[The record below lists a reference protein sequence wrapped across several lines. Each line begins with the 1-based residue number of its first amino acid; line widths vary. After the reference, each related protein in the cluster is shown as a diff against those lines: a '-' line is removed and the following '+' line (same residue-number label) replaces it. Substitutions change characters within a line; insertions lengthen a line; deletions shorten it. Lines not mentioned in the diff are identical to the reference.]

1 MTGQISDYEWL
12 LTGRPSL
19 QQLVGTGTV
28 AAAAATGLVFGQPT
42 ESPTPSSPR
51 PSSPLKRKLFSD
63 FSFDNPRSTPTPPPL
78 SPPGTS
84 SGRFPQLVED
94 DRTDQQQHP
103 SPLTS
108 NPVTISPTTGSQT
121 TPPKSGS
128 RRLSTIRATE
138 VAAATDPGRESIS
151 SHGSWMRRLSLRPQ
165 SQHGSLRSTAEPD
178 SALSYS
184 QGSGP
189 SILSP
194 TGSVAPQLPT
204 PNKLVKRPGTESIF
218 ARRGSRI
225 QVPTLRRPATSHQ
238 RSATIQ
244 QAPFSPALEVPTDGG
259 SSGQPLRPRA
269 STTGRPNNVPWRLR
283 EVSGWTSYFHAR
295 RVRASRRKTVVTPIT
310 PSLESSSPLESQ
322 LPGTRIHLRRGSLVS
337 APYLVNPAVI
347 TGDPYMMAPVER
359 EPESAL
365 PTDSATLPRQSPQ
378 NSKESAGPLER
389 TPTKASRR
397 SLSSQFGASGGWIAR
412 AGSLRRPKRK
422 SLDQVG
428 GRRYASDPTSTSP
441 KTSRSNGAKS
451 EMEAL
456 FTPPL
461 SGYKDTQNTASTA
474 SQEQKRD
481 AMASIPPLS
490 RLSSFHLDLSKM
502 GPSPPHSAGLHQSPI
517 QISPTTAPQG
527 ALFSSHSRAVSK
539 EGASTLAGSE
549 MSVPGLASGD
559 DDDTDYKSDAVF
571 DSFRTN
577 DSNRV
582 RVVETPLD
590 SMFDDSPLGTLG
602 NVKAKRLSIQ
612 EILGNNWDGDTR
624 IMEEDEGSS
633 TPIRGIHG
641 PHIAADAD
649 DADDRATEIAKFQI
663 SIGNNARNFGRL
675 SIDTTDDDY
684 DWARDDEDVLSNP
697 LSPPTSSVNSRR
709 GVSPQLRSALA
720 NISGNA
726 TPDSYTTG
734 VTTERPRSNVFD
746 WSEPSHEKA
755 DDSFTRPRTV
765 HGKRELDLR
774 GGRTAVRPAAHVR
787 SQSVPVVEPVD
798 IVKGA
803 PKFGTWGLS
812 AKNASEDWDDD
823 FEFDEGSTSGSGP
836 KNPVQTLS
844 MSVPPS
850 IQTAQATVKAHSGHI
865 REFSLLVDSL
875 KRLCRQGRELNL
887 LNGQSA
893 LLWKEAENIIALA
906 SPDEDEVDE
915 NEADRNSSD
924 SEPSPLNDRFLDGGF
939 DAASLDRADAAVDA
953 HEPDIPK
960 NAVVRERQV
969 VRRRSVFSPDDDI
982 FGNTWSLE
990 KESTRP
996 HTPRTPDR
1004 VREFHTP
1011 DGAVVSSVIAA
1022 MEQQRSLPGRRQE
1035 SPLKPSKAKLFFDTN
1050 SLHELVRRASSVFH
1064 TLSDIVRK
1072 EELLSMSP
1080 QATPTKLDR
1089 VRPGHG
1095 GSPAFTRVFTDPDTS
1110 PPRHLVRSQKSHSP
1124 LPRNSLDSGLNQ
1136 RMQMMTVS

>member
-1 MTGQISDYEWL
+1 MQTV
-12 LTGRPSL
+12 PS
-19 QQLVGTGTV
+19 LVGTGTV
-28 AAAAATGLVFGQPT
+28 AAAAAAGLVFGQPA

-78 SPPGTS
+78 SRPGTS
-84 SGRFPQLVED
+84 SARYSQLLEED
-94 DRTDQQQHP
+94 PSDQQHP

-108 NPVTISPTTGSQT
+108 NPVNVNPSAGSQT
-121 TPPKSGS
+121 TPPKSNS

-138 VAAATDPGRESIS
+138 VAAATEPGRESLS
-151 SHGSWMRRLSLRPQ
+151 SHGSWMRRLSIRPP
-165 SQHGSLRSTAEPD
+165 SQHGSLRSSAEPD
-178 SALSYS
+178 SAFFYS
-184 QGSGP
+184 QGSGA

-194 TGSVAPQLPT
+194 TGSVAPQLPP

-218 ARRGSRI
+218 TRRGSRV

-244 QAPFSPALEVPTDGG
+244 QAPFSPALELPADGV
-259 SSGQPLRPRA
+259 SPGQPLRPRA
-269 STTGRPNNVPWRLR
+269 STTGRPNNAPWSLQ
-283 EVSGWTSYFHAR
+283 EASSWTSYFHAR

-310 PSLESSSPLESQ
+310 PSFESSSPVDFQ
-322 LPGTRIHLRRGSLVS
+322 LPGTRIHLRRGSLLP
-337 APYLVNPAVI
+337 APYLVNPLVI
-347 TGDPYMMAPVER
+347 SGDPYMMAPVER
-359 EPESAL
+359 ELEPPL
-365 PTDSATLPRQSPQ
+365 PAEAANLARRSPQ
-378 NSKESAGPLER
+378 DSKESSVPLEK
-389 TPTKASRR
+389 TPPKGSRR

-412 AGSLRRPKRK
+412 AGSLRRPKRN
-422 SLDQVG
+422 SMDHTG
-428 GRRYASDPTSTSP
+428 SRRYASDPTSTSTSP
-441 KTSRSNGAKS
+441 KDTRSKGEKS
-451 EMEAL
+451 DIEAL

-461 SGYKDTQNTASTA
+461 SGYKETQNVANSV

-481 AMASIPPLS
+481 ASAPIPPLS
-490 RLSSFHLDLSKM
+490 RLSSFHLDLSKL
-502 GPSPPHSAGLHQSPI
+502 GPSPPHSASLQAPSPT

-527 ALFSSHSRAVSK
+527 VSFSSHSRAVSK

-590 SMFDDSPLGTLG
+590 SMFDDSPLGTMG

-633 TPIRGIHG
+633 TPIRGIHRS
-641 PHIAADAD
+641 HIPDVTD

-684 DWARDDEDVLSNP
+684 DWARDDEDILSNP

-709 GVSPQLRSALA
+709 GASPQLRSALA
-720 NISGNA
+720 NISGNV

-755 DDSFTRPRTV
+755 DDSFVRPRTV
-765 HGKRELDLR
+765 HGKQELDLR
-774 GGRTAVRPAAHVR
+774 GGRTVIRPTAHVR

-812 AKNASEDWDDD
+812 AKNVSEDWDDD
-823 FEFDEGSTSGSGP
+823 FEFEEGSNSGSGP
-836 KNPVQTLS
+836 KNPAKTLS

-850 IQTAQATVKAHSGHI
+850 IQTTQATVKAHSGHI
-865 REFSLLVDSL
+865 RELSLLVDSL
-875 KRLCRQGRELNL
+875 KRLCRQGRDLNL
-887 LNGQSA
+887 LGGQSA

-906 SPDEDEVDE
+906 SPDDDEADE
-915 NEADRNSSD
+915 NEVDRSSAV
-924 SEPSPLNDRFLDGGF
+924 SEPSATDDRFLDGGF
-939 DAASLDRADAAVDA
+939 DAASLDRADASVEAA
-953 HEPDIPK
+953 EPDIPK

-982 FGNTWSLE
+982 FGNNWSLE

-1022 MEQQRSLPGRRQE
+1022 MEQQRSLPGRHHE
-1035 SPLKPSKAKLFFDTN
+1035 SPLKPSRAKLFFDTN

-1089 VRPGHG
+1089 IRPGHG

>member
-1 MTGQISDYEWL
+1 M
-12 LTGRPSL
+12 
-19 QQLVGTGTV
+19 
-28 AAAAATGLVFGQPT
+28 
-42 ESPTPSSPR
+42 
-51 PSSPLKRKLFSD
+51 
-63 FSFDNPRSTPTPPPL
+63 
-78 SPPGTS
+78 
-84 SGRFPQLVED
+84 
-94 DRTDQQQHP
+94 
-103 SPLTS
+103 S
-108 NPVTISPTTGSQT
+108 NPVHVGPIAGPQT
-121 TPPKSGS
+121 TPPKTGS

-138 VAAATDPGRESIS
+138 VPPIDTGRESIS
-151 SHGSWMRRLSLRPQ
+151 SQHGSWMRRLSLRPQ
-165 SQHGSLRSTAEPD
+165 SQHGSVRSIAEPD
-178 SALSYS
+178 SAISYS

-194 TGSVAPQLPT
+194 TGSVAPQLPA
-204 PNKLVKRPGTESIF
+204 PNRLVKRPGTESIF

-225 QVPTLRRPATSHQ
+225 QVPSLRRPVTSHQ
-238 RSATIQ
+238 RSATVQ
-244 QAPFSPALEVPTDGG
+244 QVPFSPAPQTARDGP
-259 SSGQPLRPRA
+259 SFSQLLRPRA
-269 STTGRPNNVPWRLR
+269 STTGRPNNLPWRLQ
-283 EVSGWTSYFHAR
+283 EAFGWTSYFHAK
-295 RVRASRRKTVVTPIT
+295 RVRTSRRKTVVTPIT
-310 PSLESSSPLESQ
+310 PGGVESSSPIESQ
-322 LPGTRIHLRRGSLVS
+322 LPGTRIHLRRGSLLP

-359 EPESAL
+359 ELESGL
-365 PTDSATLPRQSPQ
+365 PAEAATPSSQSLQDSKA
-378 NSKESAGPLER
+378 SADPLDT
-389 TPTKASRR
+389 TPTKGSRK
-397 SLSSQFGASGGWIAR
+397 SLSTQFGASGGWIAR
-412 AGSLRRPKRK
+412 ASSLRRPKRN
-422 SLDQVG
+422 SFDHDR
-428 GRRYASDPTSTSP
+428 GRRYASDPTSDST
-441 KTSRSNGAKS
+441 KTSRSKGAKAD
-451 EMEAL
+451 MEAL

-461 SGYKDTQNTASTA
+461 SGYKEETQNRAQPE
-474 SQEQKRD
+474 SQELKRD
-481 AMASIPPLS
+481 ALASIPPLS
-490 RLSSFHLDLSKM
+490 RLSSFHLDLSKV
-502 GPSPPHSAGLHQSPI
+502 GPSPPHSAGLQASSPI

-527 ALFSSHSRAVSK
+527 AQFSSHSRAVSK

-590 SMFDDSPLGTLG
+590 SMFDESPLGTLG

-633 TPIRGIHG
+633 TPIRGIRG
-641 PHIAADAD
+641 PHIAGDTDGAE
-649 DADDRATEIAKFQI
+649 DRATEIARFQI
-663 SIGNNARNFGRL
+663 SIGNNVRNFGRL
-675 SIDTTDDDY
+675 SLDTTDDDY

-709 GVSPQLRSALA
+709 GASPQLRTALA

-746 WSEPSHEKA
+746 WSESAPEKT
-755 DDSFTRPRTV
+755 DDSFTRPRTA

-774 GGRTAVRPAAHVR
+774 GGRTAVRPSAHVR

-798 IVKGA
+798 IAKGA
-803 PKFGTWGLS
+803 HKFGTWGLGV
-812 AKNASEDWDDD
+812 KNASEDWDDD
-823 FEFDEGSTSGSGP
+823 FEFDEGSTSGSGQ
-836 KNPVQTLS
+836 KNPAQKLS

-865 REFSLLVDSL
+865 RELSLLVDSL
-875 KRLCRQGRELNL
+875 KRICRQGRELNL

-906 SPDEDEVDE
+906 SPDEDDVDD
-915 NEADRNSSD
+915 NEADSYSSD
-924 SEPSPLNDRFLDGGF
+924 SQSSPLEERYLDEGF
-939 DAASLDRADAAVDA
+939 DAASLDRSDMPLEAP
-953 HEPDIPK
+953 ELDIPK

-982 FGNTWSLE
+982 FGTTWSLE
-990 KESTRP
+990 KEGTRP

-1004 VREFHTP
+1004 IREFHTP

-1080 QATPTKLDR
+1080 QATPTKLDHR
-1089 VRPGHG
+1089 IRPGHG
-1095 GSPAFTRVFTDPDTS
+1095 GTPAFTRVFTDPDTS

-1124 LPRNSLDSGLNQ
+1124 LPRGSLDSGLNQ

>member
-1 MTGQISDYEWL
+1 MQTV
-12 LTGRPSL
+12 PS
-19 QQLVGTGTV
+19 LVGTGTV
-28 AAAAATGLVFGQPT
+28 AAAAAAGLVFGQPT

-63 FSFDNPRSTPTPPPL
+63 FSFDIPRSTPTPPPV

-84 SGRFPQLVED
+84 SARYPQLVED
-94 DRTDQQQHP
+94 DQADHQQHP

-108 NPVTISPTTGSQT
+108 NPVNIGPNTGSQT

-138 VAAATDPGRESIS
+138 VTAIDTGRESIS

-165 SQHGSLRSTAEPD
+165 SQHGSVRSNAEPD
-178 SALSYS
+178 SAVSYS

-194 TGSVAPQLPT
+194 TGSVAPQLPA
-204 PNKLVKRPGTESIF
+204 PNKLVKRPGAESIF

-225 QVPTLRRPATSHQ
+225 QVPSLRRPATSHQ

-244 QAPFSPALEVPTDGG
+244 QVPFSPAPQTARDGA

-269 STTGRPNNVPWRLR
+269 STTGRPNNVPWRLQ
-283 EVSGWTSYFHAR
+283 EASSWTSYFHAR
-295 RVRASRRKTVVTPIT
+295 RVRTSRRKTVVTPIT
-310 PSLESSSPLESQ
+310 PSIEGSSPVESQ
-322 LPGTRIHLRRGSLVS
+322 LPGTRIHLRRGSLLP
-337 APYLVNPAVI
+337 APYLVNPEVI

-359 EPESAL
+359 EVESAL
-365 PTDSATLPRQSPQ
+365 PAEAATLPRRSPQ
-378 NSKESAGPLER
+378 NSKESDPLDK
-389 TPTKASRR
+389 TPTKGSRR
-397 SLSSQFGASGGWIAR
+397 SLSSQFGSSGGWIAR
-412 AGSLRRPKRK
+412 ASSLRRPKRS
-422 SLDQVG
+422 SLDHAG

-441 KTSRSNGAKS
+441 KASRSNGAKAD
-451 EMEAL
+451 MEAL

-461 SGYKDTQNTASTA
+461 SGYKEETQNMAKSA
-474 SQEQKRD
+474 SQDPRRD
-481 AMASIPPLS
+481 VLASIPPLS

-502 GPSPPHSAGLHQSPI
+502 GPSPPHSAGIQAPSPI

-527 ALFSSHSRAVSK
+527 APFSSHSRAVSK

-582 RVVETPLD
+582 RMVETPLD
-590 SMFDDSPLGTLG
+590 SMFDESPLGTLG

-641 PHIAADAD
+641 PHIAD
-649 DADDRATEIAKFQI
+649 DTACADDRATEIAKFQI
-663 SIGNNARNFGRL
+663 SLGNNARNFGRL
-675 SIDTTDDDY
+675 SLDTTDDDY

-709 GVSPQLRSALA
+709 GASPQLRTALA

-726 TPDSYTTG
+726 TPDSYMTG

-746 WSEPSHEKA
+746 WSESSHEKA
-755 DDSFTRPRTV
+755 DDSFTRPKTAR
-765 HGKRELDLR
+765 GKRELDLR
-774 GGRTAVRPAAHVR
+774 GGRTVVRPSAHVR

-798 IVKGA
+798 IAKGA

-823 FEFDEGSTSGSGP
+823 FEFDEGGTSGSGP

-865 REFSLLVDSL
+865 RELSLLVDSL
-875 KRLCRQGRELNL
+875 KRICRQGRELNL
-887 LNGQSA
+887 LSGQSA

-906 SPDEDEVDE
+906 SPDEDDVDD
-915 NEADRNSSD
+915 NEADRDSSD
-924 SEPSPLNDRFLDGGF
+924 SQPSPLDERFLDEGF
-939 DAASLDRADAAVDA
+939 DAASLDRVDA
-953 HEPDIPK
+953 PLETHEPDIPK
-960 NAVVRERQV
+960 NAVIRERQV
-969 VRRRSVFSPDDDI
+969 TRRRSVFSPDDDI
-982 FGNTWSLE
+982 FGNTWTLE

-1080 QATPTKLDR
+1080 QATPTKLER
-1089 VRPGHG
+1089 IRPGHS

-1124 LPRNSLDSGLNQ
+1124 LPRSSLDSGLNQ

>member
-1 MTGQISDYEWL
+1 
-12 LTGRPSL
+12 
-19 QQLVGTGTV
+19 
-28 AAAAATGLVFGQPT
+28 
-42 ESPTPSSPR
+42 
-51 PSSPLKRKLFSD
+51 
-63 FSFDNPRSTPTPPPL
+63 
-78 SPPGTS
+78 
-84 SGRFPQLVED
+84 
-94 DRTDQQQHP
+94 
-103 SPLTS
+103 
-108 NPVTISPTTGSQT
+108 
-121 TPPKSGS
+121 
-128 RRLSTIRATE
+128 
-138 VAAATDPGRESIS
+138 
-151 SHGSWMRRLSLRPQ
+151 MRRLSLRPQ
-165 SQHGSLRSTAEPD
+165 SQHGSVRSIAEPE
-178 SALSYS
+178 SAISYS

-189 SILSP
+189 SLLSP
-194 TGSVAPQLPT
+194 TGSVAPQLPA
-204 PNKLVKRPGTESIF
+204 PNKLVKRPGAESIF

-225 QVPTLRRPATSHQ
+225 QVPSLRRPATSHQ

-244 QAPFSPALEVPTDGG
+244 QVPFSPAPATARDGV

-269 STTGRPNNVPWRLR
+269 STTGRPNHAPWRLQ
-283 EVSGWTSYFHAR
+283 EAASAWTSYFHAR
-295 RVRASRRKTVVTPIT
+295 RVRASRRKTVVTPIA
-310 PSLESSSPLESQ
+310 PSVEGSSPVESQ
-322 LPGTRIHLRRGSLVS
+322 LPGTRIHLRRGSLLP
-337 APYLVNPAVI
+337 APYLVNPEVI
-347 TGDPYMMAPVER
+347 TGDPLMMAPVER

-365 PTDSATLPRQSPQ
+365 PAEAATSLRQSPQ
-378 NSKESAGPLER
+378 NSKESADPADK
-389 TPTKASRR
+389 TPTKGSRL

-412 AGSLRRPKRK
+412 ASSLRRPKRN
-422 SLDQVG
+422 SFDHAG

-441 KTSRSNGAKS
+441 KTTRSNGAKAD
-451 EMEAL
+451 MEAL

-461 SGYKDTQNTASTA
+461 SGYKDETKDTARSV
-474 SQEQKRD
+474 SQEPRRD
-481 AMASIPPLS
+481 VLASIPPLS

-502 GPSPPHSAGLHQSPI
+502 GPSPPHSAGLQAPSPI

-527 ALFSSHSRAVSK
+527 APFSSHSRAVSK

-590 SMFDDSPLGTLG
+590 SMFDESPLGTLG

-641 PHIAADAD
+641 PHIADDTD

-675 SIDTTDDDY
+675 SLDTTDDDF

-709 GVSPQLRSALA
+709 GVSPQLRTALA

-734 VTTERPRSNVFD
+734 VTTERPRSNIFD

-755 DDSFTRPRTV
+755 DDSFTRPRTA
-765 HGKRELDLR
+765 HGKQELDLR
-774 GGRTAVRPAAHVR
+774 GGRPPVRPSAHFR

-798 IVKGA
+798 IVKGT

-823 FEFDEGSTSGSGP
+823 FEFDEGSTTGSGP
-836 KNPVQTLS
+836 KNPVQALS

-865 REFSLLVDSL
+865 RELWLLVDSL
-875 KRLCRQGRELNL
+875 KRICRQGRELNL

-906 SPDEDEVDE
+906 SPDEDDVDG
-915 NEADRNSSD
+915 NEADADSSG
-924 SEPSPLNDRFLDGGF
+924 SESSPVDERFLDGGF
-939 DAASLDRADAAVDA
+939 DAASLDRADDSAEE

-960 NAVVRERQV
+960 NAVIRERQV

-982 FGNTWSLE
+982 FGNNWSLE

-1035 SPLKPSKAKLFFDTN
+1035 SPLKPSKAKLLFDTN

-1080 QATPTKLDR
+1080 QATPTRLDR
-1089 VRPGHG
+1089 IRPGHG
-1095 GSPAFTRVFTDPDTS
+1095 GSPAFTRVFTDPPDTS

-1124 LPRNSLDSGLNQ
+1124 LPRSSLDSGLNQ

>member
-1 MTGQISDYEWL
+1 MQTV
-12 LTGRPSL
+12 PS
-19 QQLVGTGTV
+19 LVGTGTV
-28 AAAAATGLVFGQPT
+28 AAAAAAGLVFGQST

-84 SGRFPQLVED
+84 SARFPQLVED
-94 DRTDQQQHP
+94 DRIDQQQHP

-108 NPVTISPTTGSQT
+108 NPVNISPTTGSQT
-121 TPPKSGS
+121 TPPKSSS

-138 VAAATDPGRESIS
+138 VAAATDQGRESIS
-151 SHGSWMRRLSLRPQ
+151 SHGSWMRRLSLRPP
-165 SQHGSLRSTAEPD
+165 SQHGSLRSIAEPD
-178 SALSYS
+178 SAFSYS

-189 SILSP
+189 SMLSP

-225 QVPTLRRPATSHQ
+225 QVPTLRRPATS
-238 RSATIQ
+238 
-244 QAPFSPALEVPTDGG
+244 
-259 SSGQPLRPRA
+259 
-269 STTGRPNNVPWRLR
+269 
-283 EVSGWTSYFHAR
+283 
-295 RVRASRRKTVVTPIT
+295 
-310 PSLESSSPLESQ
+310 
-322 LPGTRIHLRRGSLVS
+322 TRIHLRRGSLLP

-359 EPESAL
+359 ELESAL
-365 PTDSATLPRQSPQ
+365 PAKSATLPRQSPQ
-378 NSKESAGPLER
+378 NSKESTNALER
-389 TPTKASRR
+389 TPTKGSRR
-397 SLSSQFGASGGWIAR
+397 SLSAQFGASGGWIAR

-422 SLDQVG
+422 SLDHVG
-428 GRRYASDPTSTSP
+428 GRRYASDPVSTSP
-441 KTSRSNGAKS
+441 KASRSNGAKS
-451 EMEAL
+451 DMEAL

-461 SGYKDTQNTASTA
+461 SGHKETQNTANSA

-502 GPSPPHSAGLHQSPI
+502 GPSPPHSAGLQAPSPI

-527 ALFSSHSRAVSK
+527 APFSSHSRAVSK

-590 SMFDDSPLGTLG
+590 SMFDESPLGTLG

-641 PHIAADAD
+641 PHIADDTD

-675 SIDTTDDDY
+675 SLDTTDDDY

-746 WSEPSHEKA
+746 WSEPFHEKT

-774 GGRTAVRPAAHVR
+774 GGRTAVRPSAHVR

-823 FEFDEGSTSGSGP
+823 FEFDEGSTSDSAP
-836 KNPVQTLS
+836 KNHVQPLS

-865 REFSLLVDSL
+865 RELSLLVDSL

-906 SPDEDEVDE
+906 SPDEDEVDD
-915 NEADRNSSD
+915 NEADRDSSD
-924 SEPSPLNDRFLDGGF
+924 SEPYPLDDRFLDGGF
-939 DAASLDRADAAVDA
+939 DAASLDRADAPVEA

-960 NAVVRERQV
+960 NAVIRERQV

-1089 VRPGHG
+1089 IRPGHG

>member
-1 MTGQISDYEWL
+1 M
-12 LTGRPSL
+12 
-19 QQLVGTGTV
+19 
-28 AAAAATGLVFGQPT
+28 
-42 ESPTPSSPR
+42 
-51 PSSPLKRKLFSD
+51 
-63 FSFDNPRSTPTPPPL
+63 
-78 SPPGTS
+78 
-84 SGRFPQLVED
+84 
-94 DRTDQQQHP
+94 
-103 SPLTS
+103 
-108 NPVTISPTTGSQT
+108 
-121 TPPKSGS
+121 
-128 RRLSTIRATE
+128 
-138 VAAATDPGRESIS
+138 
-151 SHGSWMRRLSLRPQ
+151 
-165 SQHGSLRSTAEPD
+165 
-178 SALSYS
+178 
-184 QGSGP
+184 
-189 SILSP
+189 
-194 TGSVAPQLPT
+194 
-204 PNKLVKRPGTESIF
+204 
-218 ARRGSRI
+218 
-225 QVPTLRRPATSHQ
+225 
-238 RSATIQ
+238 
-244 QAPFSPALEVPTDGG
+244 
-259 SSGQPLRPRA
+259 
-269 STTGRPNNVPWRLR
+269 
-283 EVSGWTSYFHAR
+283 
-295 RVRASRRKTVVTPIT
+295 VTPIT
-310 PSLESSSPLESQ
+310 PSVESSSPLESQ
-322 LPGTRIHLRRGSLVS
+322 LPGTRIHLRRGSLLPV
-337 APYLVNPAVI
+337 PYLVNPSVV

-359 EPESAL
+359 ELDSAP
-365 PTDSATLPRQSPQ
+365 PTEAATLPQQSPQ
-378 NSKESAGPLER
+378 SSKESADPLEK
-389 TPTKASRR
+389 TPPKGSRR
-397 SLSSQFGASGGWIAR
+397 SLSAQFGASGGWIAR
-412 AGSLRRPKRK
+412 AGSLRRPKRT
-422 SLDQVG
+422 SLDQAG

-441 KTSRSNGAKS
+441 KTTRSNGAKS
-451 EMEAL
+451 DMEAL

-461 SGYKDTQNTASTA
+461 SGNKDTQNAANPA

-481 AMASIPPLS
+481 VLASIPPLS
-490 RLSSFHLDLSKM
+490 RLSSFHLDLSKV
-502 GPSPPHSAGLHQSPI
+502 GPSPPHSAGLQASPI

-527 ALFSSHSRAVSK
+527 ASFSSHSRAVSK

-590 SMFDDSPLGTLG
+590 SMFDESPLGTL
-602 NVKAKRLSIQ
+602 NVTAKRLSIQ

-641 PHIAADAD
+641 PHIADAHG
-649 DADDRATEIAKFQI
+649 ADDRATEIAKFQI
-663 SIGNNARNFGRL
+663 SIGNNTRNFGRL
-675 SIDTTDDDY
+675 SLDTTDDDY

-746 WSEPSHEKA
+746 WSESSHEKG

-774 GGRTAVRPAAHVR
+774 GGRTAVRPSAHIR

-823 FEFDEGSTSGSGP
+823 FDFDEGSNSGSGP

-865 REFSLLVDSL
+865 RELSLLVDSL
-875 KRLCRQGRELNL
+875 KRLCRQGRELDL

-906 SPDEDEVDE
+906 SPDEDEVDGI
-915 NEADRNSSD
+915 EADRDSSD
-924 SEPSPLNDRFLDGGF
+924 CESSPIDDRFLDGGF
-939 DAASLDRADAAVDA
+939 DAASLDRPGAPVEP

-982 FGNTWSLE
+982 FGNTWSVE

-1089 VRPGHG
+1089 IRPGHG

>member
-1 MTGQISDYEWL
+1 M
-12 LTGRPSL
+12 
-19 QQLVGTGTV
+19 
-28 AAAAATGLVFGQPT
+28 
-42 ESPTPSSPR
+42 
-51 PSSPLKRKLFSD
+51 
-63 FSFDNPRSTPTPPPL
+63 
-78 SPPGTS
+78 
-84 SGRFPQLVED
+84 
-94 DRTDQQQHP
+94 
-103 SPLTS
+103 
-108 NPVTISPTTGSQT
+108 
-121 TPPKSGS
+121 
-128 RRLSTIRATE
+128 
-138 VAAATDPGRESIS
+138 
-151 SHGSWMRRLSLRPQ
+151 
-165 SQHGSLRSTAEPD
+165 
-178 SALSYS
+178 
-184 QGSGP
+184 
-189 SILSP
+189 
-194 TGSVAPQLPT
+194 
-204 PNKLVKRPGTESIF
+204 
-218 ARRGSRI
+218 
-225 QVPTLRRPATSHQ
+225 
-238 RSATIQ
+238 
-244 QAPFSPALEVPTDGG
+244 
-259 SSGQPLRPRA
+259 
-269 STTGRPNNVPWRLR
+269 
-283 EVSGWTSYFHAR
+283 
-295 RVRASRRKTVVTPIT
+295 VTPIA
-310 PSLESSSPLESQ
+310 PSVEGSSPVESQ
-322 LPGTRIHLRRGSLVS
+322 LPGTRIHLRRGSLLP
-337 APYLVNPAVI
+337 APYLVNPEVI
-347 TGDPYMMAPVER
+347 TGDPLMMAPVER

-365 PTDSATLPRQSPQ
+365 PAEAATSLRQSPQ
-378 NSKESAGPLER
+378 NSKESADPADK
-389 TPTKASRR
+389 TPTKGSRL

-412 AGSLRRPKRK
+412 ASSLRRPKRN
-422 SLDQVG
+422 SFDHAG

-441 KTSRSNGAKS
+441 KTTRSNGAKAD
-451 EMEAL
+451 MEAL

-461 SGYKDTQNTASTA
+461 SGYKDETKDTARSV
-474 SQEQKRD
+474 SQEPRRD
-481 AMASIPPLS
+481 VLASIPPLS

-502 GPSPPHSAGLHQSPI
+502 GPSPPHSAGLQAPSPI

-527 ALFSSHSRAVSK
+527 APFSSHSRAVSK

-590 SMFDDSPLGTLG
+590 SMFDESPLGTLG

-641 PHIAADAD
+641 PHIADDTD

-675 SIDTTDDDY
+675 SLDTTDDDF

-709 GVSPQLRSALA
+709 GVSPQLRTALA

-734 VTTERPRSNVFD
+734 VTTERPRSNIFD

-755 DDSFTRPRTV
+755 DDSFTRPRTA
-765 HGKRELDLR
+765 HGKQELDLR
-774 GGRTAVRPAAHVR
+774 GGRPPVRPSAHFR

-798 IVKGA
+798 IVKGT

-823 FEFDEGSTSGSGP
+823 FEFDEGSTTGSGP
-836 KNPVQTLS
+836 KNPVQALS

-865 REFSLLVDSL
+865 RELWLLVDSL
-875 KRLCRQGRELNL
+875 KRICRQGRELNL

-906 SPDEDEVDE
+906 SPDEDDVDG
-915 NEADRNSSD
+915 NEADADSSG
-924 SEPSPLNDRFLDGGF
+924 SESSPVDERFLDGGF
-939 DAASLDRADAAVDA
+939 DAASLDRADDSAEE

-960 NAVVRERQV
+960 NAVIRERQV

-982 FGNTWSLE
+982 FGNNWSLE

-1035 SPLKPSKAKLFFDTN
+1035 SPLKPSKAKLLFDTN

-1080 QATPTKLDR
+1080 QATPTRLDR
-1089 VRPGHG
+1089 IRPGHG
-1095 GSPAFTRVFTDPDTS
+1095 GSPAFTRVFTDPPDTS

-1124 LPRNSLDSGLNQ
+1124 LPRSSLDSGLNQ

>member
-1 MTGQISDYEWL
+1 
-12 LTGRPSL
+12 
-19 QQLVGTGTV
+19 
-28 AAAAATGLVFGQPT
+28 
-42 ESPTPSSPR
+42 
-51 PSSPLKRKLFSD
+51 
-63 FSFDNPRSTPTPPPL
+63 
-78 SPPGTS
+78 
-84 SGRFPQLVED
+84 
-94 DRTDQQQHP
+94 
-103 SPLTS
+103 
-108 NPVTISPTTGSQT
+108 
-121 TPPKSGS
+121 
-128 RRLSTIRATE
+128 
-138 VAAATDPGRESIS
+138 
-151 SHGSWMRRLSLRPQ
+151 
-165 SQHGSLRSTAEPD
+165 
-178 SALSYS
+178 
-184 QGSGP
+184 
-189 SILSP
+189 
-194 TGSVAPQLPT
+194 
-204 PNKLVKRPGTESIF
+204 
-218 ARRGSRI
+218 
-225 QVPTLRRPATSHQ
+225 
-238 RSATIQ
+238 
-244 QAPFSPALEVPTDGG
+244 
-259 SSGQPLRPRA
+259 
-269 STTGRPNNVPWRLR
+269 
-283 EVSGWTSYFHAR
+283 
-295 RVRASRRKTVVTPIT
+295 
-310 PSLESSSPLESQ
+310 
-322 LPGTRIHLRRGSLVS
+322 
-337 APYLVNPAVI
+337 
-347 TGDPYMMAPVER
+347 
-359 EPESAL
+359 
-365 PTDSATLPRQSPQ
+365 
-378 NSKESAGPLER
+378 
-389 TPTKASRR
+389 
-397 SLSSQFGASGGWIAR
+397 
-412 AGSLRRPKRK
+412 
-422 SLDQVG
+422 
-428 GRRYASDPTSTSP
+428 
-441 KTSRSNGAKS
+441 
-451 EMEAL
+451 
-456 FTPPL
+456 
-461 SGYKDTQNTASTA
+461 
-474 SQEQKRD
+474 
-481 AMASIPPLS
+481 
-490 RLSSFHLDLSKM
+490 M
-502 GPSPPHSAGLHQSPI
+502 GPSPPHSAGLQTTSPT
-517 QISPTTAPQG
+517 QISPTTVPQG
-527 ALFSSHSRAVSK
+527 VPFSSHSRAVSK

-633 TPIRGIHG
+633 TPIRGIHRSHN
-641 PHIAADAD
+641 PDAID

-684 DWARDDEDVLSNP
+684 DWARDDEDILSNP

-709 GVSPQLRSALA
+709 GASPQLRSALA
-720 NISGNA
+720 NISGNV

-755 DDSFTRPRTV
+755 DDSFVRPRTV
-765 HGKRELDLR
+765 HGKQQLDLR
-774 GGRTAVRPAAHVR
+774 GGRTVIRPSAHVR

-823 FEFDEGSTSGSGP
+823 FEFDECSISGSGP
-836 KNPVQTLS
+836 KNPAKTLS

-850 IQTAQATVKAHSGHI
+850 IQTTQATVKAHSGHI
-865 REFSLLVDSL
+865 RELSLLVDSL
-875 KRLCRQGRELNL
+875 KRLCRQGRELHL
-887 LNGQSA
+887 LEGQSA

-906 SPDEDEVDE
+906 SPDDDDEVDE
-915 NEADRNSSD
+915 NEMDRDSTD
-924 SEPSPLNDRFLDGGF
+924 SEARMTDDRFLDVGF
-939 DAASLDRADAAVDA
+939 DAASLDRADDRVEAPA
-953 HEPDIPK
+953 PDIPK

-982 FGNTWSLE
+982 FGNNWPLE

-1022 MEQQRSLPGRRQE
+1022 MEQQRSLPGRHQE
-1035 SPLKPSKAKLFFDTN
+1035 SPLKPSRAKLFFDTN

>member
-1 MTGQISDYEWL
+1 MQTV
-12 LTGRPSL
+12 PS
-19 QQLVGTGTV
+19 LVGTGTV
-28 AAAAATGLVFGQPT
+28 AAAAAAGLVFGQPT

-84 SGRFPQLVED
+84 SARYPQLLEEGPND
-94 DRTDQQQHP
+94 QQHP

-108 NPVTISPTTGSQT
+108 NPVSAGPTQT
-121 TPPKSGS
+121 TPPKSNS
-128 RRLSTIRATE
+128 RRYSTIRASE
-138 VAAATDPGRESIS
+138 VAGTSETSRESD
-151 SHGSWMRRLSLRPQ
+151 GVP
-165 SQHGSLRSTAEPD
+165 
-178 SALSYS
+178 
-184 QGSGP
+184 P
-189 SILSP
+189 S
-194 TGSVAPQLPT
+194 
-204 PNKLVKRPGTESIF
+204 
-218 ARRGSRI
+218 
-225 QVPTLRRPATSHQ
+225 
-238 RSATIQ
+238 
-244 QAPFSPALEVPTDGG
+244 
-259 SSGQPLRPRA
+259 QPLRPRA
-269 STTGRPNNVPWRLR
+269 STTGRPNNVPWRLQ
-283 EVSGWTSYFHAR
+283 EASSWTSYFHAR
-295 RVRASRRKTVVTPIT
+295 RVRISRRKTVVTP
-310 PSLESSSPLESQ
+310 SVESSSPVEFQ
-322 LPGTRIHLRRGSLVS
+322 LPGTRIHMRRGSLLA
-337 APYLVNPAVI
+337 APYLVNPLVI
-347 TGDPYMMAPVER
+347 SGDSYMMAPVER
-359 EPESAL
+359 ELDSAL
-365 PTDSATLPRQSPQ
+365 PAEDSDQSRQSPQ
-378 NSKESAGPLER
+378 ESKKSSDRLER

-397 SLSSQFGASGGWIAR
+397 SLSAQFGASGGWIAR
-412 AGSLRRPKRK
+412 AGSLRRPKRN
-422 SLDQVG
+422 SVEHAG
-428 GRRYASDPTSTSP
+428 GRRYASDPSSTSP
-441 KTSRSNGAKS
+441 KATRSNAAKS
-451 EMEAL
+451 DIEAL

-461 SGYKDTQNTASTA
+461 SGHKETKNAVNWV
-474 SQEQKRD
+474 SQEQRRD
-481 AMASIPPLS
+481 ASAPIPPLS
-490 RLSSFHLDLSKM
+490 RLSSFHLDLSKV
-502 GPSPPHSAGLHQSPI
+502 GPSPPHSAGTQAPSPI
-517 QISPTTAPQG
+517 QVSPTTAPQG
-527 ALFSSHSRAVSK
+527 SAFTSHSRAVSK

-571 DSFRTN
+571 DSFRTH
-577 DSNRV
+577 DSNHV

-590 SMFDDSPLGTLG
+590 SMFDESPLGTLA
-602 NVKAKRLSIQ
+602 NVQAKRLSIQ
-612 EILGNNWDGDTR
+612 EILGHNWDGDTR

-641 PHIAADAD
+641 PHIAGNGT

-675 SIDTTDDDY
+675 SLDTTDDDY
-684 DWARDDEDVLSNP
+684 DWARDDEDILSNP

-720 NISGNA
+720 NISGNV
-726 TPDSYTTG
+726 TPNSYTTG
-734 VTTERPRSNVFD
+734 ASTERPRSNVFD
-746 WSEPSHEKA
+746 WSETSHEKA
-755 DDSFTRPRTV
+755 DDSFARPRTV

-774 GGRTAVRPAAHVR
+774 GGRTVIRPTAHVR

-798 IVKGA
+798 AVKGA

-823 FEFDEGSTSGSGP
+823 FEFDEASNSGSGP
-836 KNPVQTLS
+836 KNPATTLS

-865 REFSLLVDSL
+865 RELSLLVDSL
-875 KRLCRQGRELNL
+875 KRLCRQGRELHL
-887 LNGQSA
+887 LDGQSA

-906 SPDEDEVDE
+906 SPDDDEVDE
-915 NEADRNSSD
+915 NNTDRDSSD
-924 SEPSPLNDRFLDGGF
+924 SESLATDDRFLDGGF
-939 DAASLDRADAAVDA
+939 DAASLDRAEAPVGGAP
-953 HEPDIPK
+953 EPEISK
-960 NAVVRERQV
+960 NAVVRERQI

-982 FGNTWSLE
+982 FGNNWSLE

-1089 VRPGHG
+1089 IRPGHG